1 MPRRA
6 GPPWHWAWWW
16 ERWTWDFEEAESCRG
31 WSEASRTESANQREI
46 MHKIDL
52 HCTRRG
58 LVQLWKIQVSMDHY
72 SLFKCLRVLVPRGK
86 SSRIWL
92 IPSRSQV
99 FFCFFFCA
107 APFPGGSVIMSSCTR
122 STHTSSSLSCTRHGN
137 TTMSLYQARPPLQVS
152 PCSWTSLPNS
162 FHFLL
167 EPE

>member
-52 HCTRRG
+52 RCTRRG

-107 APFPGGSVIMSSCTR
+107 APFPGGSVIMSSCDLVLDPPIPLHLFPVHGTE
-122 STHTSSSLSCTRHGN
+122 TQQCPCTRPG
-137 TTMSLYQARPPLQVS
+137 PL
-152 PCSWTSLPNS
+152 CR
-162 FHFLL
+162 
-167 EPE
+167 